1 MDVLEEQVSEK
12 RDLDLNEEE
21 YIIMEDIRE
30 ERWRDVADD
39 GEDKNK
45 ICALRWYVYT

>member
-1 MDVLEEQVSEK
+1 MNMLEEQVSEK
-12 RDLDLNEEE
+12 RDLELNEEE

-39 GEDKNK
+39 SEDKNK
-45 ICALRWYVYT
+45 ICALR